1 MGSRIPDPIRKRVL
15 RQWFQ
20 GLSRNHI
27 ALENGPQ
34 FDIVRELAVMLK
46 MEGNLDVNLFAS
58 VL

>member
-27 ALENGPQ
+27 AIENQIGAGTVSK
-34 FDIVRELAVMLK
+34 I
-46 MEGNLDVNLFAS
+46 S
-58 VL
+58 